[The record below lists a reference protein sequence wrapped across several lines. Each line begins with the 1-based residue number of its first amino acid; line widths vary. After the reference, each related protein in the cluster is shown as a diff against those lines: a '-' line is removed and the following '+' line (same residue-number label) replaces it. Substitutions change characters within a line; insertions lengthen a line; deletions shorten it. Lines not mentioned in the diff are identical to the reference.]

1 MARRDNVSQSAR
13 TERCLVARLRRGDAR
28 ALDDLADRYLDSVYR
43 FVLCRVE
50 GDRADVEGIVQDTM
64 VAAMRG
70 IRGFRGSSGLYSWLC
85 GIAKNKIADFFAQ
98 REARSRREIAIG
110 SADDQLLRALE
121 AMDSAPLPDHVV
133 ERDEM
138 SWLVGAAMSSI
149 RPLYAQ
155 VLKSRYLDGASVQD
169 IAQQLDRSYKAA
181 ESLLRHARDAFRQA
195 FTTIGHSYLETG

>member
-1 MARRDNVSQSAR
+1 MAHRDNAPQSAR
-13 TERCLVARLRRGDAR
+13 TERRLVARLQRGDAH
-28 ALDDLADRYLDSVYR
+28 ALDDLADLYLDSVYR

-50 GDRADVEGIVQDTM
+50 AARADVESIVQDTM
-64 VAAMRG
+64 VAA
-70 IRGFRGSSGLYSWLC
+70 IRDVGSFREASSLYSWLC

-110 SADDQLLRALE
+110 SADRQLLRALE
-121 AMDSAPLPDHVV
+121 AMDSAPLPDELV

-149 RPLYAQ
+149 RPLYAE
-155 VLKSRYLDGASVQD
+155 VLKSRYMDGASVQQ
-169 IAQQLDRSYKAA
+169 IAHQLDRSYKAA